1 MEMRLPDTDSDL
13 YHLLKG
19 FKTELILYMMAVTD
33 MKPVKKAISRYYNH
47 LRNIAPAVGGKDLID
62 MGLRP
67 GPLFSKILD
76 KLLDA
81 KINKQVETRT
91 DEIEFVKQ
99 IITDHTNVH

>member
-1 MEMRLPDTDSDL
+1 
-13 YHLLKG
+13 
-19 FKTELILYMMAVTD
+19 
-33 MKPVKKAISRYYNH
+33 
-47 LRNIAPAVGGKDLID
+47 